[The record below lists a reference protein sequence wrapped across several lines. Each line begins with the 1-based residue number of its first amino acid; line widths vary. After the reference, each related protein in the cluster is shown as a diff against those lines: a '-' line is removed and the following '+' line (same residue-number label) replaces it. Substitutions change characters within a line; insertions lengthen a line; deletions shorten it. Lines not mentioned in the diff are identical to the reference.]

1 MFLLSHNQVYG
12 SGQEKEAVDDRWG
25 VSPRYILQRVGTNL
39 MRDQLAAAAPELSM
53 GKDATLW
60 VRCFRLWLGRF
71 NTPQKVVVPDVRFE
85 DEAAFI
91 RELGG
96 TLIRIVR
103 PTGGGGVG
111 GDAHASEQ
119 AHKDIKVDQT
129 IVNDKSIMQLEV
141 GVLHHAGSV
150 NALPIGHLGF
160 KPLQRKPQQP
170 AWSAGMPR
178 EMERVRATLLG
189 MVRAKTK
196 KRGGAGGG
204 EGRAKRRKVRLDG
217 EGAAEGSER

>member
-103 PTGGGGVG
+103 PTGGGGWG
-111 GDAHASEQ
+111 GTRTPASRPTRTS
-119 AHKDIKVDQT
+119 KWIRRSSMT
-129 IVNDKSIMQLEV
+129 SPSCSWRWGCCTM
-141 GVLHHAGSV
+141 
-150 NALPIGHLGF
+150 
-160 KPLQRKPQQP
+160 
-170 AWSAGMPR
+170 
-178 EMERVRATLLG
+178 RA
-189 MVRAKTK
+189 V
-196 KRGGAGGG
+196 
-204 EGRAKRRKVRLDG
+204 
-217 EGAAEGSER
+217 